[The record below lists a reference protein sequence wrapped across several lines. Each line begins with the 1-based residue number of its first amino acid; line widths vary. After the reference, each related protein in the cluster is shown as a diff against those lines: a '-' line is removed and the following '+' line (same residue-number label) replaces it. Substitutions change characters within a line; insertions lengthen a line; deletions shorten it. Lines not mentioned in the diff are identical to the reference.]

1 MYVRYDSLNR
11 NEPLVLTLC
20 NPGSIRS
27 ENGTLTR
34 VVGMLSDTSDEE
46 LVLNFN
52 ATSELNFRIYKVRR
66 GDGEADA
73 HTAAMYFGIQP
84 RRLIYVSGIAY
95 FAISTVDEDVSDNG
109 PYKDVRA
116 ESIEIELQNK
126 KVPYIKDGTYRFAS
140 DDTTTVGL
148 METLVA
154 VLPMWKVGHVDD
166 EVASKYRTFEDVS
179 TDQNIL
185 SFLLDDVQDA
195 YECIVLFDIMNRVI
209 NVYDQAI
216 FVHQTDIHLTRD
228 DLVKSIDT
236 VNENVVVILFHTFDG
251 VFQNILTAHC
261 IEQSCFYAGKFNV

>member
-1 MYVRYDSLNR
+1 M
-11 NEPLVLTLC
+11 T
-20 NPGSIRS
+20 
-27 ENGTLTR
+27 
-34 VVGMLSDTSDEE
+34 
-46 LVLNFN
+46 
-52 ATSELNFRIYKVRR
+52 
-66 GDGEADA
+66 
-73 HTAAMYFGIQP
+73 
-84 RRLIYVSGIAY
+84 
-95 FAISTVDEDVSDNG
+95 
-109 PYKDVRA
+109 
-116 ESIEIELQNK
+116 IEIELQNK

-209 NVYDQAI
+209 NVYDQAN